1 MVSLHITFV
10 ECMTYVIIGY
20 VYKLVMIKSPAQQKD
35 LQIFS
40 KLVLQ
45 LIIPVYTFRIFV
57 KVDKLPS
64 ESWID
69 MVVFAVLE
77 VLSGLVG
84 HFLFRRLDYAKWVTL
99 YVTMFS
105 YSTGVFFYPILDQI
119 VGAESIANM
128 IMFDIPNNIVMYVL
142 FPLLF
147 LYVKTKTAADEERP
161 SKKEIAYKIFKLIV
175 TNVMLMSI
183 FISLICFAAGLKLP
197 VWADDLLEKIS
208 STLTFV
214 GMTIMGM
221 LLDLHP
227 RLVLQNIKWV
237 GLTMLA
243 HFGVGAVVAVF
254 NYFVVFPH
262 VSPATRVIIFLGP
275 FMPPPIAAGVFTI
288 DNGYDPFLTGLV
300 INTSTVVSFFIIWIL
315 FTSVNFGDDVSSS
328 LVYSALFNESSY

>member
-1 MVSLHITFV
+1 
-10 ECMTYVIIGY
+10 MTYVIIGY
-20 VYKLVMIKSPAQQKD
+20 IYKLVMIRTPAQQKD

-57 KVDKLPS
+57 KVDRLPA

-77 VLSGLVG
+77 ILSAIVG
-84 HFLFRRLDYAKWVTL
+84 SFIFRKLDYEKWVTL

-147 LYVKTKTAADEERP
+147 LYVKIKTAANGERP
-161 SKKEIAYKIFKLIV
+161 SKKEIALKIVKLVV

-183 FISLICFAAGLKLP
+183 LISLICFAAGLKLP
-197 VWADDLLEKIS
+197 VWIDNLLEKVS
-208 STLTFV
+208 RTLTFV

-227 RLVLQNIKWV
+227 RLVLKNIRWV
-237 GLTMLA
+237 GVTMLA

-262 VSPATRVIIFLGP
+262 VSAATRVIIFLGP
-275 FMPPPIAAGVFTI
+275 FMPPPVAAGVFTV

-300 INTSTVVSFFIIWIL
+300 INTSTVVSFFIIWAL
-315 FTSVNFGDDVSSS
+315 FTTVNFGDDISSS
-328 LVYSALFNESSY
+328 SSSSMLFNISSSSSSSSS